1 MNYNEIEKLWK
12 KSGFSAPNKLILVSK
27 GNYYAVVDDST
38 SIITAVSKGRV
49 VYAIARSK
57 IIPSNGDSEIPF
69 PHYKV
74 DYVANMKVISCT
86 ENAGIKPVTRFVF
99 ENVLP
104 NI

>member
-1 MNYNEIEKLWK
+1 MNYNEVEKMWK
-12 KSGFSAPNKLILVSK
+12 KSGFPIPKRLILVSR

-57 IIPSNGDSEIPF
+57 IIPMDGDEMNDF
-69 PHYKV
+69 PYYGV
-74 DYVANMKVISCT
+74 DYIANMKVISCT
-86 ENAGIKPVTRFVF
+86 ENAGIKPITRFVF